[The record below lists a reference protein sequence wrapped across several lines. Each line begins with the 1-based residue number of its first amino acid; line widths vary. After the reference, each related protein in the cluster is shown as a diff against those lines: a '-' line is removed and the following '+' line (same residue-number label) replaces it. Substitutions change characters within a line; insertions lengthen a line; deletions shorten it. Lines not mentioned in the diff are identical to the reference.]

1 MYLHRVYAQ
10 NFRAFGDGEN
20 GPILDW
26 ELNKGM
32 NVLIGENDAGKTTIV
47 DAIRQVLW
55 TTSFEYVRLFEHDFH
70 ISGSN
75 RAVTL
80 IIEATLKDLSPEQ
93 EASVLEWLTYEPDGS
108 RTLIL
113 NLQARLLPPQAKRRS
128 RIDTLVRAGRN
139 GTGPEI
145 GAAVRDLVRTTYLR
159 PLRDAESELKPG
171 RLSRLSQILGAHTL
185 IAEQEKS
192 DFDKV
197 NPSVVPTTL
206 VGLMEHA
213 QHHIGKHDVVKTVQ
227 KNINENYLQRM
238 SFAGDDLMSEI
249 RISGDLSL
257 TLILERFEL
266 SLLPPGDMSSSER
279 CARGLGYNNA
289 LFMATELVLLREG
302 DELGLLLVEEPEAHL
317 HPQLQARVMNLLEQH
332 AKSGQRPVQV
342 VMTTH
347 SPSLAAS
354 AAIEFMTLVHKAK
367 TYRLR
372 PEDTRLARADY
383 GFLHRF
389 IDATKSNLFFARGVV
404 IVEGPA
410 EALLLPVIAE
420 VVGLSFGRFGI
431 SVVNVGGVGLYHYAR
446 IFQRLKIDECIPIPV
461 ACITDRDI
469 VPDVAKSYVSAP
481 KKGKRFEGDYLP
493 GEAAETVKRKVD
505 RVEVVGAGN
514 VKVFV
519 ADHWTLE
526 YDLARAGLAELMYHA
541 IQLAVKA
548 HARGER
554 LTEADEAATLA
565 EAAISWV
572 ALKADSA
579 TSEALATTIYQPLY
593 EGDASKAVAAQYAAN
608 LLQAGQ
614 YGTGQALLG
623 RLPTYLK
630 QSLLHLAG
638 TPGIEVSDAGGAA

>member
-1 MYLHRVYAQ
+1 LYLHRIYAN
-10 NFRAFGDGEN
+10 NFRAFGDGTN
-20 GPILDW
+20 GPILNW
-26 ELNKGM
+26 ELNKGL
-32 NVLIGENDAGKTTIV
+32 NVLIGENDAGKTSII
-47 DAIRQVLW
+47 DAIRHVLW

-70 ISGSN
+70 IAGSI
-75 RAVTL
+75 RAETL
-80 IIEATLKDLSPEQ
+80 IIEATLRDLSPEQ
-93 EASVLEWLTYEPDGS
+93 EASVLEWLTYETDGS
-108 RTLIL
+108 RSLIL
-113 NLQARLLPPQAKRRS
+113 NLQARILPPQAKRRS

-192 DFDKV
+192 DFDKL
-197 NPSVVPTTL
+197 NPAVVPTTL

-213 QHHIGKHDVVKTVQ
+213 QHHIGKHDVIKTVQ
-227 KNINENYLQRM
+227 KNINDNYLQRM
-238 SFAGDDLMSEI
+238 SFAGDDLVSEI
-249 RISGDLSL
+249 RIAGDLSL
-257 TLILERFEL
+257 TPILERFEL
-266 SLLPPGDMSSSER
+266 ALLPPGDMSPNER
-279 CARGLGYNNA
+279 CARLGYNNA

-302 DELGLLLVEEPEAHL
+302 DELGMLLVEEPEAHL
-317 HPQLQARVMNLLEQH
+317 HPQLQARVMNLIEQH
-332 AKSGQRPVQV
+332 AKNEKRPVQV

-354 AAIEFMTLVHKAK
+354 SAIESMTLVHKAK
-367 TYRLR
+367 AYRLR
-372 PEDTRLARADY
+372 PDDTRLARADY

-389 IDATKSNLFFARGVV
+389 IDATKSNLFFARGVA

-410 EALLLPVIAE
+410 EALLLPVVAE
-420 VVGLSFGRFGI
+420 VAGLSFARYGI

-446 IFQRLKIDECIPIPV
+446 IFQRSKVDECIPIPV

-469 VPDVAKSYVSAP
+469 VPDVAKCYVSAP
-481 KKGKRFEGDYLP
+481 KKGKRFEGDYQP
-493 GEAAETVKRKVD
+493 GEADEAVRRKVD
-505 RVEVVGAGN
+505 RVEVAGDIH

-541 IQLAVKA
+541 IQLAIKA
-548 HARGER
+548 DTRGER

-565 EAAISWV
+565 EAAICWD
-572 ALKADSA
+572 ALKASSA
-579 TSEALATTIYQPLY
+579 TPEALATRIYQPLY

-608 LLQAGQ
+608 LLQSGR
-614 YGTGQALLG
+614 YGTGQVLLD
-623 RLPTYLK
+623 RLPIYLK
-630 QSLLHLAG
+630 QSLLHLTG
-638 TPGIEVSDAGGAA
+638 RSGSEVSGARVEA